1 MTKLVRELGKNSGF
15 LFLVYSSNIPG
26 PQSNCFVS
34 YASLFILK
42 AYRKM
47 ENTTTFL
54 KKTFKINFGTVP
66 PQNISS
72 RFVSPTIRMNHKIL
86 DLEGCRED
94 NLDLSY
100 T

>member
-1 MTKLVRELGKNSGF
+1 
-15 LFLVYSSNIPG
+15 
-26 PQSNCFVS
+26 
-34 YASLFILK
+34 
-42 AYRKM
+42 M